1 LRVRIALVVV
11 LFYLT
16 GAFVWWAYS
25 LISLSRE
32 QYHAKLNNL
41 SHESA
46 LVLIELEYSLKEA
59 DSDTLPDI
67 YFFNKKIRQDTN
79 AVNARFNGF
88 NFKGF
93 SLRFKRKETT
103 PNLYYAVIQPSDYRI
118 QAIEKEWKSR
128 KRAYYS
134 EAVFFLFLLLVGVI
148 WMFRS
153 TEKIIRL
160 TNMQKNFMLSV
171 THELKTPVAAIKLI
185 IQTLKKRVLPKEKQE
200 ELLENADL
208 NSDRLNNLIESMMM
222 ATRLESRSFL
232 PQMEHVNLKSLLNQT
247 IRDVK
252 HAMNS
257 NASIQLDVPEDL
269 SMTADGNALKIAFG
283 NLIENAIK
291 YADAAPEITISAI
304 KSQDKIQLQFADKG
318 QGIPEKERKNI
329 FRKFYRIGNEETRK
343 SKGTGLGLYIVRHIL
358 KLHKASISIQSNEPK
373 GSIFYIIFP
382 ITT

>member
-1 LRVRIALVVV
+1 MNESNTELY
-11 LFYLT
+11 F
-16 GAFVWWAYS
+16 F
-25 LISLSRE
+25 
-32 QYHAKLNNL
+32 HKKLNVDTSYVRTMFNEKYSKSFEL
-41 SHESA
+41 YFDQKDMVSHDLLYTRIEPAYFRIES
-46 LVLIELEYSLKEA
+46 
-59 DSDTLPDI
+59 
-67 YFFNKKIRQDTN
+67 
-79 AVNARFNGF
+79 
-88 NFKGF
+88 
-93 SLRFKRKETT
+93 
-103 PNLYYAVIQPSDYRI
+103 
-118 QAIEKEWKSR
+118 IEKEWKSR

-257 NASIQLDVPEDL
+257 NAVIQLNVPEDL
-269 SMTADGNALKIAFG
+269 TMTADGNALKIAFG

-291 YADAAPEITISAI
+291 YADATPEIAISAI

-358 KLHKASISIQSNEPK
+358 KLHKASIIIQSNEPK
-373 GSIFYIIFP
+373 GSIFNIIFP
-382 ITT
+382 ITTKKDKQ